1 LDKGQKAKLAE
12 GLKTIYLKK
21 DDFVLKEGD
30 EGNEFFIIEEGSVEC
45 LKLENVGE

>member
-1 LDKGQKAKLAE
+1 MNQKMKLTE
-12 GLKTIYLKK
+12 GLKTLYLKK